1 MRRRQKCSVYRMFQ
15 STSFM
20 NRNAVIIHILDYIV
34 LCYISLRGK
43 GRSRQE
49 LRNQTFYRIYQI
61 KCTLS
66 GQKSGC
72 IIFKE
77 ERYFCFSMVECHISG
92 MKSIRIHL
100 NNTDI
105 DVYIIFINTHLACA
119 RKLSTEEIESINY
132 TRIVYRNMP
141 FSDQIMTIHY

>member
-1 MRRRQKCSVYRMFQ
+1 
-15 STSFM
+15 
-20 NRNAVIIHILDYIV
+20 
-34 LCYISLRGK
+34 
-43 GRSRQE
+43 
-49 LRNQTFYRIYQI
+49 
-61 KCTLS
+61 
-66 GQKSGC
+66 
-72 IIFKE
+72 
-77 ERYFCFSMVECHISG
+77 MVECHISG

-132 TRIVYRNMP
+132 TRITVYRNMP

>member
-1 MRRRQKCSVYRMFQ
+1 M
-15 STSFM
+15 
-20 NRNAVIIHILDYIV
+20 
-34 LCYISLRGK
+34 
-43 GRSRQE
+43 
-49 LRNQTFYRIYQI
+49 
-61 KCTLS
+61 
-66 GQKSGC
+66 
-72 IIFKE
+72 FKE

-132 TRIVYRNMP
+132 TRIFIEICR
-141 FSDQIMTIHY
+141 SQIK

>member
-1 MRRRQKCSVYRMFQ
+1 
-15 STSFM
+15 
-20 NRNAVIIHILDYIV
+20 
-34 LCYISLRGK
+34 
-43 GRSRQE
+43 
-49 LRNQTFYRIYQI
+49 
-61 KCTLS
+61 
-66 GQKSGC
+66 
-72 IIFKE
+72 
-77 ERYFCFSMVECHISG
+77 MVECHISG